1 MIELLTAYDRGF
13 LLRTLTCRNINVGLS
28 RAKQVTLA
36 RLRTGESLLM
46 GRFRARLKMDDD
58 SLCRCC
64 RNAEETLKHI
74 FDDCLS
80 PLVLS
85 LKRELG
91 QISMSA
97 LMANPVKALTF
108 VDGLILSFGCGRQ
121 R

>member
-1 MIELLTAYDRGF
+1 M
-13 LLRTLTCRNINVGLS
+13 
-28 RAKQVTLA
+28 TLA
-36 RLRTGESLLM
+36 RLRTGESPLM
-46 GRFRARLKMDDD
+46 GRFRARLKMDND

-64 RNAEETLKHI
+64 RNVEETVEHI
-74 FDDCLS
+74 FDDCPS

-97 LMANPVKALTF
+97 LMDNPVKALAF
-108 VDGLILSFGCGRQ
+108 VDGLIATFGWGRQ